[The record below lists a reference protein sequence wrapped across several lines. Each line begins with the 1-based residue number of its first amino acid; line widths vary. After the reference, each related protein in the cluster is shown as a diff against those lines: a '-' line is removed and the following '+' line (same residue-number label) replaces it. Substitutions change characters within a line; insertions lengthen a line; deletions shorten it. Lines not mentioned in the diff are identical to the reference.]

1 MSDDRAG
8 RVTEN
13 GTQKKPPGNVPPNTE
28 MDRLRKDV
36 AHQVARMEKAER
48 ERDTLLAQ
56 AAYLGTLG
64 LLFILPV
71 IAGAYLGRWLDDRAS
86 GYPFH
91 WTISLILL
99 GVAIGAFNVAQFIRR
114 RM

>member
-1 MSDDRAG
+1 M
-8 RVTEN
+8 TEN
-13 GTQKKPPGNVPPNTE
+13 GAGKKPSQTE
-28 MDRLRKDV
+28 MDKLRDDV
-36 AHQVARMEKAER
+36 AHQVARMQKAER

-71 IAGAYLGRWLDDRAS
+71 VAGAYLGRWLDEKAS

-99 GVAIGAFNVAQFIRR
+99 GVGIGAFNVAQFIRR